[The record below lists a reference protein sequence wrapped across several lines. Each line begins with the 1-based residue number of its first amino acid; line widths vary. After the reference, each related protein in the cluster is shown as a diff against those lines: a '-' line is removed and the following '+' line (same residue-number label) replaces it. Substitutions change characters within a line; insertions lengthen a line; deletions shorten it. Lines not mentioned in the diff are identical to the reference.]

1 MVRPKVAPL
10 LQFASPRCQKKLDI
24 HAFVRRSDAYSRMYA
39 GTGEQMSPG
48 QHAARPRPQERSIT
62 ACPPLNPLLKGNL
75 NSFFKNE
82 EAFQFV
88 AKYRLTP
95 CEVAAFG
102 AIYNKD
108 EPPGPGRR
116 PAGGDCW
123 WSAFLLCTGSKVNTS
138 ILWSATAWQAAKG
151 LTVQSHTAAVCCL
164 PQPTQRW
171 LLLVTEASAGVE
183 GP

>member
-1 MVRPKVAPL
+1 MVKPKVAPL
-10 LQFASPRCQKKLDI
+10 LQFTRRRCQKKLDI
-24 HAFVRRSDAYSRMYA
+24 YAAQQLDAHSRTCA
-39 GTGEQMSPG
+39 GTSEQMSPG
-48 QHAARPRPQERSIT
+48 QHAARPRPRECSIT

-75 NSFFKNE
+75 NSFLKNE

-88 AKYRLTP
+88 AKYRLPP
-95 CEVAAFG
+95 CEVASFG

-138 ILWSATAWQAAKG
+138 ILRSATAWQAAKG

-171 LLLVTEASAGVE
+171 LRLVTEASAGVE